1 MVHFDPTLTQKAIAS
16 SCVAVTAARESLAM
30 DTKGKMA
37 ESNGLTFLDV
47 DGDDGVESLGR
58 FLTEGMRCN
67 AVVGGRACVRACD
80 GHAVMQR
87 VGYV

>member
-1 MVHFDPTLTQKAIAS
+1 
-16 SCVAVTAARESLAM
+16 
-30 DTKGKMA
+30 MA

-87 VGYV
+87 VCVVVGLGWGDVMAKNSDEIRGW

>member
-1 MVHFDPTLTQKAIAS
+1 
-16 SCVAVTAARESLAM
+16 
-30 DTKGKMA
+30 MA